1 MLGVRK
7 GNGIMI
13 QLKAVSKS
21 FDNTLVLD
29 QVDWFVRKGSVF
41 GLVGPNGAGKS
52 TILRLISGVIT
63 PEHGVVTLEDQKVYD
78 NPLAKQRILFLSDD
92 PFYLHQSTIE
102 EMKEFYKLF
111 YPSFNETMYQRLLN
125 NFPVPT
131 NKKIN
136 DFSKGMKR
144 QVGLILALSVN
155 PDVLLL
161 DESFDGLDPVMRL
174 TLKRFIAQEMTSRE
188 MTVVISSHN
197 LRELEDIC
205 DQIALIDNKK
215 VVMSGQVD
223 SIKDEFHKF
232 QVGFRDV
239 LDVAGFNG
247 LDIIHKEQVGNVF
260 TLVIKGSLDVIKAQL
275 ESLDPALYVELP
287 LNLEEIFVYEM
298 EARGYGK
305 SI

>member
-1 MLGVRK
+1 
-7 GNGIMI
+7 MI
-13 QLKAVSKS
+13 QLKQVSKS

-29 QVDWFVRKGSVF
+29 QVDWFVKKGSVF

-63 PEHGVVTLEDQKVYD
+63 PELGAVTLDDQNVYD
-78 NPLAKQRILFLSDD
+78 NPRVKQRILFLSDD
-92 PFYLHQSTIE
+92 PFYLHQATIE
-102 EMKEFYKLF
+102 EMKEFYKIF
-111 YPSFNETMYQRLLN
+111 YSSFDESMYQRLIN
-125 NFPVPT
+125 NFPVPSK
-131 NKKIN
+131 KKIN

-174 TLKRFIAQEMTSRE
+174 TLKRFIAQEMLSRE
-188 MTVVISSHN
+188 MTVIISSHN

-205 DQIALIDNKK
+205 DQIALIDNKQ

-232 QVGFRDV
+232 QVGFKEV
-239 LDVAGFNG
+239 LDIAGLNG
-247 LDIIHKEQVGNVF
+247 LDIIHQEQVGNVF
-260 TLVIKGSLDVIKAQL
+260 TLVIKGSLDTIKAQL
-275 ESLDPALYVELP
+275 ESLNPALYTELP

>member
-1 MLGVRK
+1 
-7 GNGIMI
+7 MI
-13 QLKAVSKS
+13 QLKQVSKS
-21 FDNTLVLD
+21 FDSTLVLD

-63 PEHGVVTLEDQKVYD
+63 PEQGVVTLDDQNVYD
-78 NPLAKQRILFLSDD
+78 NPQVKQRILFLSDD
-92 PFYLHQSTIE
+92 PFYLHQATIG
-102 EMKEFYKLF
+102 EMKEFYKIF
-111 YPSFNETMYQRLLN
+111 YPSFNESMYQRLLN

-174 TLKRFIAQEMTSRE
+174 TLKRFIAQEMSSRE

-205 DQIALIDNKK
+205 DQIALIDGKK

-223 SIKDEFHKF
+223 TIKDEFHKF

-239 LDVAGFNG
+239 LDLAGFNG
-247 LDIIHKEQVGNVF
+247 LDIIHQEQVGNVF

-275 ESLDPALYVELP
+275 ESLDPALYTELP

>member
-1 MLGVRK
+1 
-7 GNGIMI
+7 MI
-13 QLKAVSKS
+13 QLKQVSKS

-29 QVDWFVRKGSVF
+29 HVDWFVKKGSVF

-63 PEHGVVTLEDQKVYD
+63 PEFGVVTLDDQNVYD
-78 NPLAKQRILFLSDD
+78 NPRVKQRILFLSDD

-102 EMKEFYKLF
+102 EMKEFYKIF
-111 YPSFNETMYQRLLN
+111 YASFNESMYQRLLN

-131 NKKIN
+131 KKKIN
-136 DFSKGMKR
+136 YFSKGMKR

-174 TLKRFIAQEMTSRE
+174 TLKRFIAQEMLSRE
-188 MTVVISSHN
+188 MTVIISSHN

-223 SIKDEFHKF
+223 MIKDEFHKF
-232 QVGFRDV
+232 QIGFKEV
-239 LDVAGFNG
+239 LDIAGFNG
-247 LDIIHKEQVGNVF
+247 LDIIHQEQVGNVF
-260 TLVIKGSLDVIKAQL
+260 TLVIKGSLDTIKTQL
-275 ESLDPALYVELP
+275 ESLNPALYTELP

>member
-1 MLGVRK
+1 
-7 GNGIMI
+7 MI
-13 QLKAVSKS
+13 QLKQVSKS
-21 FDNTLVLD
+21 FDSTLVLD

-63 PEHGVVTLEDQKVYD
+63 PEQGVVTLDDQNVYD
-78 NPLAKQRILFLSDD
+78 NPQVKQRILFLSDD
-92 PFYLHQSTIE
+92 PFYLHQATIG
-102 EMKEFYKLF
+102 EMKEFYKIF
-111 YPSFNETMYQRLLN
+111 YPSFNESMYQRLLN

-174 TLKRFIAQEMTSRE
+174 TLKRFIAQEMSSRE

-205 DQIALIDNKK
+205 DQIALIDGKK

-223 SIKDEFHKF
+223 TIKDEFHKF
-232 QVGFRDV
+232 QVGFREV
-239 LDVAGFNG
+239 LDVAGFAG
-247 LDIIHKEQVGNVF
+247 LDIIHQEQVGNVF

-275 ESLDPALYVELP
+275 ESLDPALYTELP